1 VRYGAPWPKTVL
13 VTAAWAGVRRETSE
27 VEARFLGVK
36 AGGGDGKAILAGVA
50 PMLAACDDMLRG
62 GVPYRDL
69 GPERS
74 ALRDEAETRR
84 CLVRP
89 PRGPGCEVDARHA
102 AQSLL
107 IAKL

>member
-1 VRYGAPWPKTVL
+1 MRYGAPWPKTVL

-84 CLVRP
+84 CLVRR